1 MVAPS
6 CFIGRCISSRNVL
19 TCSLSVLPAALYR
32 LWRRRLMHNWQSLVE
47 SLGPWLGHL
56 LDLIAGAYE
65 RAPVLVLALSA
76 LLILPAAALISLAAH
91 TGRRRVSRELALR
104 AVERAPRTE
113 EAAAVNEMPELDTAP
128 GSAPQLQAWLTVE
141 GRSGGPVPLAG
152 HLIRIG
158 RQDDNDIRLAD
169 RTVYRHH
176 AVIQRTADESFTIKD
191 ISGQEGSGVRVNGEA
206 KAEARLSD
214 GDVIELGRTRLKF
227 ENAPV

>member
-1 MVAPS
+1 MVAS
-6 CFIGRCISSRNVL
+6 FCFIDRCISSRNVL
-19 TCSLSVLPAALYR
+19 TCSVRLCRLPLSPLSAQAHAYLAG
-32 LWRRRLMHNWQSLVE
+32 LVE
-47 SLGPWLGHL
+47 SLGSL
-56 LDLIAGAYE
+56 LEQLFALIAGAYE

-76 LLILPAAALISLAAH
+76 LLVLPAAALISLAAQ
-91 TGRRRVSRELALR
+91 TGRRRVSRELAFR

-113 EAAAVNEMPELDTAP
+113 EGAAVNEMPELDTAP

-141 GRSGGPVPLAG
+141 GRSGVPMPLAG
-152 HLIRIG
+152 DIIRIG

-176 AVIQRTADESFTIKD
+176 AVIERAADESFTIKD
-191 ISGQEGSGVRVNGEA
+191 ISGQEGSAVRVNGEA
-206 KAEARLSD
+206 KAEARLAD